1 MAVIVSLEDY
11 GKWLG
16 EETVDPVM
24 SLSACAIYQ
33 PVPGPQ
39 PYSYAPGPV
48 YTSPFLN
55 FGVGFWR

>member
-1 MAVIVSLEDY
+1 MDLRKLWHGLAILSVVL
-11 GKWLG
+11 
-16 EETVDPVM
+16 
-24 SLSACAIYQ
+24 SLSACVIYQ